1 MNLSEC
7 GLKMEFKKIITL
19 IFAAAL
25 LLVISCKKKEIF
37 VDPAYIFL
45 KWSSAVRSLNYKE
58 YSECEAFPKDESVF
72 RELYGNFYLTGLTIR
87 NLGKFNEKDTKTDAA
102 GYEYKFRSVYFE
114 CVRIIRKTGRPVQ
127 NMKGDVEFIN
137 YIDGPKK
144 DKGWLMF
151 NRTIINTDMV
161 NAQ

>member
-1 MNLSEC
+1 M
-7 GLKMEFKKIITL
+7 KFKKITTL
-19 IFAAAL
+19 IFAVTL
-25 LLVISCKKKEIF
+25 LLISSCKKKEIF

-45 KWSSAVRSLNYKE
+45 KWSSAVKNLNYKE

-72 RELYGNFYLTGLTIR
+72 REIYGDFYLSDLIIR
-87 NLGKFNEKDTKTDAA
+87 DLGKFNEKDTKIDAA

-114 CVRIIRKTGRPVQ
+114 CVRIMRKTGRPAQ

-137 YIDGPKK
+137 YIYGPKK